1 MGISVLHIKT
11 EVECRVYL
19 FDEEKGIAKP
29 GTYFNL
35 EVRKGEQ
42 DLLFVS
48 TEDET
53 VRCQTLYEVEE
64 NDSDYRMTLERSH
77 FKQYP
82 KELLDDIKLAEQG
95 DAEAQFRLGE
105 RYYNGDDVEQDYE
118 EAVKWYRKAA
128 EQGNASAQYCLGMCY
143 YCYSGNVVAQ
153 DYGEAVRWFRKSAEQ
168 GNAYA
173 LYWLGRCYQ
182 GGTGVTRDYV
192 ATIELW
198 CKAAS
203 KGYEEAQYDL
213 DFRCRPGTM
222 PYAKAMGYLEVA
234 KRGYADAQ
242 FYLGIMYYCG
252 YCVDKNHAEALRWY
266 RKAAEQ
272 GHVDAQKAYDE
283 LLSLYGRV
291 IERENSEVEKLWR
304 KASEKKDF
312 DALNKLGECY
322 FLGDGIAQDYNE
334 AVRIFRKAAGH
345 GNPKAKY
352 NLGMCYEKGAGVDE
366 NYDEAKKWYEKALKD
381 GNTQAL
387 NWWIRSAESG
397 SVKAQNLLGWCYYNG
412 RGVEKSYNEAVKWF
426 CMAAEQGSAC
436 SQNYLGMCYEYGK
449 GVDLNYDEAEKWC
462 RMAADQGDLSAQL
475 QLKYIEKEKK
485 CRMAAEQGE
494 ASAQH
499 ELGCLYARGKTVE
512 QNNTEAVKWYLMA
525 ANQGYA
531 RAQYRLGWC
540 FENGKG
546 VERDIKEAEKWYIK
560 AVEQGNELAKI
571 HLKSLEDKMKKDGKK
586 QVLNSSYYLFFD
598 TETTGVPRDY
608 KAPAS
613 NTRNWP
619 RLVQLGW
626 IVTDEEGNILSQG
639 NEIVKPEGFVIPA
652 DAARVHG
659 ITTER
664 AQREG
669 KPLREVIEAFL
680 KDAEQTKCI
689 VGHNISFDQK
699 VVGSELYRL
708 GIPDTI
714 STAKSL
720 CTMQAGTDYCKI
732 PSYYGYKWPK
742 LQELHHKLFGCDFED
757 AHDAMAD
764 ITATKKCFFEMR
776 KRGLI

>member
-1 MGISVLHIKT
+1 MGTSVLHIKT

-42 DLLFVS
+42 DLMFVS

-53 VRCQTLYEVEE
+53 VRCQMLYEVEE
-64 NDSDYRMTLERSH
+64 NDSDYRITVERSQ
-77 FKQYP
+77 FKQYSQ
-82 KELLDDIKLAEQG
+82 ELLEDIRLAEQG
-95 DAEAQFRLGE
+95 DADAQFRLGK
-105 RYYNGDDVEQDYE
+105 RYNSGDGVEWDIE
-118 EAVKWYRKAA
+118 EAVKWKRKAA
-128 EQGNASAQYCLGMCY
+128 RQGNADAQNGLGECYKYGCGVEQDYIEAVKWFRKAVKQGNAEAQYNLGRCY
-143 YCYSGNVVAQ
+143 ADGNGVAQ
-153 DYGEAVRWFRKSAEQ
+153 DYAKA
-168 GNAYA
+168 
-173 LYWLGRCYQ
+173 
-182 GGTGVTRDYV
+182 
-192 ATIELW
+192 IELW
-198 CKAAS
+198 CKAARQ
-203 KGYEEAQYDL
+203 GNDVAQYDL
-213 DFRCRPGTM
+213 DFRSRYGRM
-222 PYAKAMGYLEVA
+222 PNAKALGYREVA
-234 KRGYADAQ
+234 ERGYADAQ
-242 FYLGIMYYCG
+242 FYLGEMYYFG

-272 GHVDAQKAYDE
+272 GHIEAQKAYDE
-283 LLSLYGRV
+283 LFSLYGRG
-291 IERENSEVEKLWR
+291 IEQENSEVEKWWR
-304 KASEKKDF
+304 KASEQKDF
-312 DALNKLGECY
+312 DALNQLGECY
-322 FLGDGIAQDYNE
+322 FFGDGIAQDYNE
-334 AVRIFRKAAGH
+334 AVRLFHKAAGR
-345 GNPKAKY
+345 GNAKAKF

-366 NYDEAKKWYEKALKD
+366 DYDEAKKWYEKAVKD
-381 GNTQAL
+381 GNAEAL
-387 NWWIRSAESG
+387 NWWIKAAESG
-397 SVKAQNLLGWCYYNG
+397 NVKAQNLLGFCYYCG

-426 CMAAEQGSAC
+426 RMAAEQGNAYA
-436 SQNYLGMCYEYGK
+436 QNYLGICYEYGK
-449 GVDLNYDEAEKWC
+449 GVDLNYEEAEKWC
-462 RMAADQGDLSAQL
+462 RMADEHGSLSAKMQL
-475 QLKYIEKEKK
+475 RCIEEEKK
-485 CRMAAEQGE
+485 CRMAAEQGD
-494 ASAQH
+494 ASAQYK
-499 ELGCLYARGKTVE
+499 LGDHYARGRTVE
-512 QNNTEAVKWYLMA
+512 QNNTEAVKWYLLA

-531 RAQYRLGWC
+531 RAQFSLGWC

-546 VERDIKEAEKWYIK
+546 VERDIKEAEKWYVK
-560 AVEQGNELAKI
+560 AAEQGNEWAKKN
-571 HLKSLEDKMKKDGKK
+571 LKSLEDKMKIKGKTH
-586 QVLNSSYYLFFD
+586 VSNSSYYLFFD

-626 IVTDEEGNILSQG
+626 IVTDEEGNVLSQG

-680 KDAEQTKCI
+680 KDAQQTKCI

-699 VVGSELYRL
+699 VVGAELYRL

-732 PSYYGYKWPK
+732 PGYYGYKWPK
-742 LQELHHKLFGCDFED
+742 LQELHYKLFGCDFED

-776 KRGLI
+776 KRGVI